1 MNHGYS
7 VFTSQTLCAG
17 KSNWLLN
24 GGGGGSFSESR
35 CLLSCYPSILE
46 GEKTKA

>member
-24 GGGGGSFSESR
+24 GWGGSFSESR